1 MLATTIME
9 ITSTVRIRPSTIS
22 IRSKI
27 IPLQVSIALLQGYS
41 SQQGGLRPMVT
52 MRPAGSHRSRHFWKI
67 LIYIVKIQVAT
78 TGCKTTTIISGDHN
92 SGKLIL
98 QLGEVSGSRLSI
110 SSQRILWGRPLIPG
124 KQIPTSITQVEWQPT
139 HGSRTTSS
147 GWVFLHQR
155 TSISITI
162 RLRIT
167 CTGRRW
173 TGKEVNSKHKISGSK
188 MELIMDSGGIR
199 TIIINGTTIRERII
213 TNGTHNRTQPLIIG
227 LWTTTIINGVLR
239 IPPLISEVII
249 QWMVEVVITGCKT
262 IPIISGDLWI
272 LRSISEATQLLLLSM
287 GLIPI
292 PITLIPHSDPFGMQI
307 TMGLWLTSTQQVG
320 WT

>member
-41 SQQGGLRPMVT
+41 SQQGGLRPMAT

-147 GWVFLHQR
+147 GWVFLLRR

-213 TNGTHNRTQPLIIG
+213 TNGTHNRTQPPIIG

-239 IPPLISEVII
+239 IPPLTSEVII
-249 QWMVEVVITGCKT
+249 QWMAEVVITGCKT

-292 PITLIPHSDPFGMQI
+292 PVTLIPHLDPFGMQI
-307 TMGLWLTSTQQVG
+307 TMGLWLTSTQQVE